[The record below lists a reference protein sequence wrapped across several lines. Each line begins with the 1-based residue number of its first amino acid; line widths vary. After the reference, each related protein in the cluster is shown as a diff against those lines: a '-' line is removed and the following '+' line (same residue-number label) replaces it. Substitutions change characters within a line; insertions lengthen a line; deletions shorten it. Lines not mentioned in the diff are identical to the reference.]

1 MSYTKI
7 TDSVFWAAKTLFKGG
22 ASNKEVCDYL
32 KLSSYTVNFI
42 KKAETPEEYRNMVF
56 AAHNP
61 KPKKAESEIQTPAQ
75 IIEHRQSV
83 TIQATHYMETELRAH
98 TEILKCISA
107 KLANMMENMEKIQE
121 AWSK

>member
-1 MSYTKI
+1 MAYTKV

-22 ASNKEVCDYL
+22 ASNKEIGEYL
-32 KLSSYTVNFI
+32 KLSPCTVKWI
-42 KKAETPEEYRNMVF
+42 KKAETPEEYRNIIA
-56 AAHNP
+56 AAHIP
-61 KPKKAESEIQTPAQ
+61 KSKKAEPEIQNPAQ

-83 TIQATHYMETELRAH
+83 TVQATHYMETELRAH

-107 KLANMMENMEKIQE
+107 KLAHMMEIMEKMQE